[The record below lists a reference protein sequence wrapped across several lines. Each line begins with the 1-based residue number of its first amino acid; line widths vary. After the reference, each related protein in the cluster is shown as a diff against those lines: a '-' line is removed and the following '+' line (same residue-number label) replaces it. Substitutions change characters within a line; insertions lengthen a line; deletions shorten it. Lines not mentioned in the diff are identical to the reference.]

1 MSFHVEMV
9 ANVLCLAVS
18 STCLPLLYCSIGYSA
33 IDNCNCM
40 LLLFINILWKSNA
53 IHRFVF
59 RAKYLKS
66 LSKSG
71 ESPFFLGNDAK
82 NPIFRYIYDL
92 LNDGIRGA
100 TKKDAVTTILAE
112 IAVGPLFRLLFAINR
127 SHSNQYQF

>member
-1 MSFHVEMV
+1 MFALFEHMF
-9 ANVLCLAVS
+9 AIADWFD
-18 STCLPLLYCSIGYSA
+18 PLFGT
-33 IDNCNCM
+33 DNCISM
-40 LLLFINILWKSNA
+40 LLLFVNIPLKFNA
-53 IHRFVF
+53 IHCYF

-112 IAVGPLFRLLFAINR
+112 IAVGFLTVVCG
-127 SHSNQYQF
+127 QM